1 MAVYIK
7 AQTKVELEKE
17 LAYLKTEGLQEINR
31 KIKEARE
38 FGDLSEN
45 AEYHIARA
53 EKGKMEERIALL
65 EKTIPECVVYERKGS
80 YDKVEVGCVVTL
92 LNVDTDAKKKYE
104 IVGEYDYALDQNPPH
119 VTSESPLAK
128 ALLGLAVDDEVDFEH
143 NGNVITYAV
152 LEIE

>member
-1 MAVYIK
+1 MALYIT
-7 AQTKVELEKE
+7 AQKKKELDAE

-65 EKTIPECVVYERKGS
+65 EKTLPDSIVYEHKDS
-80 YDKVEVGCVVTL
+80 YDKIEVGCVVTL
-92 LNVDTDAKKKYE
+92 LDIDTDRKRKYE
-104 IVGEYDYALDQNPPH
+104 IVGEYDFALDCDPPKI
-119 VTSESPLAK
+119 TSGSPLGK
-128 ALLGLAVDDEVDFEH
+128 TLLGHEVDDEVDFEH
-143 NGNVITYAV
+143 NGNLVTYAV
-152 LEIE
+152 LSIE